1 MAERPLTKKDYDF
14 CRWFLQYRDYY
25 RAAEKVGLAKNQAK
39 RTYDRIEIQDE
50 IERQQAVVE
59 REQAKVTV
67 AAQGITREMLDARL
81 FQLINLDVK
90 SNAGAVHRAIE
101 LGYVRAGVL
110 QVGNTKSLDL
120 TPPNPDDETP
130 MPTVYQAMFTVG
142 VSAATPIMPAV
153 APEAETPVAPVPA
166 PTAFQRAVRA
176 LTTPPPQPAAAPATP
191 APAPSVI
198 KAGRIKI
205 SR

>member
-14 CRWFLQYRDYY
+14 CRWFLAYRDYY
-25 RAAEKVGLAKNQAK
+25 RAAEKVHIPKNQAK
-39 RTYDRIEIQDE
+39 RTYDRIEIQEE

-110 QVGNTKSLDL
+110 QVGNTRSLDL

-130 MPTVYQAMFTVG
+130 MPTVYQALFTVG
-142 VSAATPIMPAV
+142 VSAATPIMPASVV
-153 APEAETPVAPVPA
+153 APEPETPAGSSGAPATPA

-176 LTTPPPQPAAAPATP
+176 LTTPPPVVP
-191 APAPSVI
+191 APALSAI

-205 SR
+205 G

>member
-39 RTYDRIEIQDE
+39 KTYERIEIQEE

-59 REQAKVTV
+59 RAQAEVTV
-67 AAQGITREMLDARL
+67 AARGITREMLDGRL
-81 FQLINLDVK
+81 YELLNLDVK
-90 SNAGAVHRAIE
+90 KNAAHVHRAIE

-130 MPTVYQAMFTVG
+130 MPTVYQALFTVG
-142 VSAATPIMPAV
+142 VSAATPIMPA
-153 APEAETPVAPVPA
+153 ATPEPETPVATAPV

-176 LTTPPPQPAAAPATP
+176 LTTPPPQPLPAPATP
-191 APAPSVI
+191 AAAPSAI
-198 KAGRIKI
+198 KAGKIKI
-205 SR
+205 G